1 MKIIH
6 TNVFCA
12 EGKGCSPQLLEEIRT
27 GSKGWHLSVLA
38 SIGGGCHYYHNL
50 KRELN
55 YLLHIVIS
63 CLYCNCFL
71 TSPLML
77 LLWLLPASDLP
88 CDTVLPFQESS
99 GLPWKPG
106 DIDLPF
112 FGYLPLRSTPFSH
125 NQAVV
130 KHEIQVSTLLLLS
143 KCKLWLHEYL
153 RKSLVSCLPPKLS
166 VGMIFLALCL
176 VSKQCSPAVI
186 G

>member
-6 TNVFCA
+6 TNVFRA

-27 GSKGWHLSVLA
+27 GRKGWHLSVLA

-55 YLLHIVIS
+55 NLLHIVIS
-63 CLYCNCFL
+63 CLYCNSFL
-71 TSPLML
+71 TTPLML
-77 LLWLLPASDLP
+77 LLWLLPASDLS

-112 FGYLPLRSTPFSH
+112 FGYLPLRRAPFSH

-153 RKSLVSCLPPKLS
+153 GKAYFHVFPLNFWMGWFFLLFAWYLS
-166 VGMIFLALCL
+166 SAHLQL
-176 VSKQCSPAVI
+176 
-186 G
+186 